1 MHPQLDSERFHPCED
16 LIKALQECHRNEF
29 MKQIFGLCNEPKTLL
44 TKCLHDTRLAQE
56 REKILE
62 RKEKTKKFELRR
74 KQLEEEKYGKDGYL
88 KKVIE
93 KELELENNGKK

>member
-1 MHPQLDSERFHPCED
+1 MVFATNRKPCLPNVFTTPDWPRKE
-16 LIKALQECHRNEF
+16 K
-29 MKQIFGLCNEPKTLL
+29 
-44 TKCLHDTRLAQE
+44 
-56 REKILE
+56 KILE

-93 KELELENNGKK
+93 KELELENNGKNNGESSCKYVC